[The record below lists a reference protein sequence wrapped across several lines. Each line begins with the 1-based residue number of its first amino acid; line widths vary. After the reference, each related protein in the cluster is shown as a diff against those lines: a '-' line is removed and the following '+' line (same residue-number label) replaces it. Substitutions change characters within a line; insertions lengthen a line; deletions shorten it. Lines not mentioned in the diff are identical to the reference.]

1 MQPHRALKVILGL
14 SLFGTVFSGVLTWKE
29 LFGASAMSCPA
40 PGAPGTVLGYPA
52 CVYGFFMYVAV
63 ATVAAAGLRGA
74 ANERRRAKDEPTA
87 RMSASHA
94 SRPAS

>member
-1 MQPHRALKVILGL
+1 MRPHRALKVILGL

-29 LFGASAMSCPA
+29 LFGASAISCPA

-74 ANERRRAKDEPTA
+74 ANERRRVNNEAVA
-87 RMSASHA
+87 RMNAPHA